1 MKVIIGYG
9 NELRGEDGFGIEVIK
24 KLRSYKHEDIKL
36 ITLFCLTPELILE
49 LLEADEILFID
60 ACFDV
65 ENSYIFACSILKN
78 GSNLSHHIEPH
89 ILMALLREVY
99 QKEIDYSI
107 YSMLTC
113 NFEHIENTQ
122 RYHRCIDDLA
132 LYLRDLFH

>member
-24 KLRSYKHEDIKL
+24 KLQSYEHEGIKL

-49 LLEADEILFID
+49 LLEADEVLFVD
-60 ACFDV
+60 ACYDV
-65 ENSYIFACSILKN
+65 ENPYTLACSILKN
-78 GSNLSHHIEPH
+78 GSNLSHHIEPQ
-89 ILMALLREVY
+89 ILIALLKEVY

-113 NFEHIENTQ
+113 NFQRVENTQ
-122 RYHRCIDDLA
+122 KYQQSIDDLA
-132 LYLRDLFH
+132 SYLRDLFY